1 MSFFSFSLSL
11 SFLFSFLFRFFLSPL
26 PFSLLFLSFLFPLPF
41 PFLFLFLFLPFS
53 FSFSFLFLSLSF
65 SFNPP
70 KYITD
75 ASTWRNQHSW
85 SSTWGIAIWKGPIAK
100 LSFLHFM
107 KTNVQRIHILVFG
120 SFDDCSH
127 LSDSDPTGEQLL
139 CPSCH
144 LLPVHRWC
152 FVVPW
157 WLLLPSMISMQTC
170 QHPKT
175 TENTYQK
182 HSKAFKSFIPQWSC
196 YANHS
201 LAKGWCTEPEQSLP
215 SYPNLATVPL
225 PCKGFLDAVG
235 PDCSIGRN
243 HQQAHV

>member
-1 MSFFSFSLSL
+1 MVSLKPTRFFFAESVLFLSFCFPFFCPFPFVSFFSFSLSL
-11 SFLFSFLFRFFLSPL
+11 SFLFSFLFRFFLFPL

-65 SFNPP
+65 SFNPEP

-120 SFDDCSH
+120 SFDDCSYEP
-127 LSDSDPTGEQLL
+127 LWISWG
-139 CPSCH
+139 
-144 LLPVHRWC
+144 LP
-152 FVVPW
+152 
-157 WLLLPSMISMQTC
+157 WLP
-170 QHPKT
+170 PA
-175 TENTYQK
+175 NAR
-182 HSKAFKSFIPQWSC
+182 KA
-196 YANHS
+196 Y
-201 LAKGWCTEPEQSLP
+201 
-215 SYPNLATVPL
+215 
-225 PCKGFLDAVG
+225 
-235 PDCSIGRN
+235 
-243 HQQAHV
+243 